1 MFNKSRQ
8 WHYRCDHYQK
18 ALPMSENKQTQQ
30 GSGSAENKGGSRED
44 QKNPLTNP
52 GGKEKQDIARD
63 INESSNRVGSLRN
76 TGQLSGRDDYAGGS
90 GDDMSAE
97 NTNEPT
103 DR

>member
-1 MFNKSRQ
+1 MN
-8 WHYRCDHYQK
+8 
-18 ALPMSENKQTQQ
+18 ENKQAQQ
-30 GSGSAENKGGSRED
+30 GSGSAENKGGSRQD
-44 QKNPLTNP
+44 QKHPLTNP
-52 GGKEKQDIARD
+52 GSKERQDIAGD
-63 INESSNRVGSLRN
+63 INENSNRIGNLRN